1 MKLVTSYL
9 ILNKISLDKYIILS
23 FKFLI
28 ITNQIEMRKLLMK
41 IEDKWKDAYLYYVTF
56 RVEQCNLF
64 RVIDKT
70 LVLYEE
76 LKIDEIAKIIKRNF
90 NDVHEV
96 LSVDV
101 YQEVLV
107 IKECG

>member
-1 MKLVTSYL
+1 
-9 ILNKISLDKYIILS
+9 
-23 FKFLI
+23 
-28 ITNQIEMRKLLMK
+28 MK

-76 LKIDEIAKIIKRNF
+76 LEIDKIAKIIKRNF
-90 NDVHEV
+90 NDVMRFFR
-96 LSVDV
+96 LMFTKKFFD
-101 YQEVLV
+101 
-107 IKECG
+107 